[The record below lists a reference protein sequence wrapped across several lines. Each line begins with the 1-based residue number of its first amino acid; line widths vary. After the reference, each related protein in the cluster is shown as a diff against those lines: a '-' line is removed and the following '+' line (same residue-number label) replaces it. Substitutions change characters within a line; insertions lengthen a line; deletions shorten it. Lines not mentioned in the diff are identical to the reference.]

1 MKRRILIDG
10 YNLLYHFP
18 ELRRIIERD
27 LEEAREGLLARLSSY
42 AEEKGVEVIVVFDGE
57 GRLGGVAESRGGV
70 KVIFS
75 RPPEKADPLI
85 KRMIDKMEWGMD
97 LTVVSSD
104 NEIRSYARLSRVRL
118 TSSHQFANEIAQ
130 KPDKEYE
137 KKFDHSM
144 SPEELEEWMRLFLG
158 KEDPGNGCFETG

>member
-1 MKRRILIDG
+1 MKRRILVDG

-27 LEEAREGLLARLSSY
+27 LEEAREGLLARLASY
-42 AEEKGVEVIVVFDGE
+42 AEEKGVEVVVVFDGE
-57 GRLGGVAESRGGV
+57 GRLGGVAENRGGV

-97 LTVVSSD
+97 LVVVSSD
-104 NEIRSYARLSRVRL
+104 NEIRSYARLSRVRML
-118 TSSHQFANEIAQ
+118 SSHQFANEIVE
-130 KPDKEYE
+130 KPFQEVE
-137 KKFDHSM
+137 KKFDPSM
-144 SPEELEEWMRLFLG
+144 SQEELEEWMRLFMG
-158 KEDPGNGCFETG
+158 EEDSGDGCFKTG